1 MKLTSKYS
9 KVAWFAAFAAM
20 AVGYNATANTIQM
33 DVSTIID
40 GSFVSGDGSSKPYLT
55 GVFEDVSGGVQMTLS
70 AQGLGYAGSGNYE
83 HVLAWLFNVDSSQ
96 IGNLTFTK
104 T

>member
-9 KVAWFAAFAAM
+9 KVAWFAAVAAM

-70 AQGLGYAGSGNYE
+70 AQG
-83 HVLAWLFNVDSSQ
+83 
-96 IGNLTFTK
+96 
-104 T
+104 